1 MKRLRYENGSL
12 DELDAKILRALT
24 EDARTSMAEL
34 ARLVGLSPPSVSER
48 VRRLEEAG
56 VIQGYRAQ
64 VDPRALGLMLSAYLR
79 IRPIP
84 GQLKKVATVLQG
96 LEAVVECDRVTG
108 EDCFIAKAHVRSVEE
123 LEKLIDQVMPYAMTN
138 TSIIQSSPVER
149 RLPPMPDGL
158 AD

>member
-108 EDCFIAKAHVRSVEE
+108 EDCFIAKAHIRSVEE